1 MCEHFIFTFIPLK
14 INLFILSHA
23 GKSGDVLCLAQ
34 SLNQIVASSGSRS
47 VCVVSPHLLM
57 CHNCTFALPNG
68 KPLQTFG
75 VHDLL
80 YPQGLNDLMLVPALL
95 PQLGV
100 KSPTNQL
107 VAGNQCLKITN
118 HNSRSA
124 PLRMLAACRTPAQT
138 RELDTR
144 PMPEKM

>member
-1 MCEHFIFTFIPLK
+1 MDSFSWKNMCEHFI
-14 INLFILSHA
+14 FILSHA
-23 GKSGDVLCLAQ
+23 GKSGDVLCLAL
-34 SLNQIVASSGSRS
+34 SLNQIVASSGSRN
-47 VCVVSPHLLM
+47 VCVVSPLCSCATAALSHFPTGNLSKHLGFTIY
-57 CHNCTFALPNG
+57 HIHKG
-68 KPLQTFG
+68 
-75 VHDLL
+75 
-80 YPQGLNDLMLVPALL
+80 LMLVPALL

-124 PLRMLAACRTPAQT
+124 PLRMLAASWTPAQT